1 MGTMGVATGLTYTL
15 LGLPSPMLL
24 ALIAAV
30 MEAVPLVGPLL
41 GAIPAILVAATV
53 SPELALAV
61 AGIYLVI
68 QLVEG
73 NVLVPLVMRNT
84 IGLSPFLV
92 IVSLLIGGGAGGIV
106 GALLAV
112 PIAAALLAVLERLQA
127 RDVPVAQDP
136 GGVESVSR
144 AEADSMA
151 TSLPD
156 AATR

>member
-1 MGTMGVATGLTYTL
+1 
-15 LGLPSPMLL
+15 
-24 ALIAAV
+24 
-30 MEAVPLVGPLL
+30 
-41 GAIPAILVAATV
+41 
-53 SPELALAV
+53 
-61 AGIYLVI
+61 
-68 QLVEG
+68 
-73 NVLVPLVMRNT
+73 VPLVMRNT

-112 PIAAALLAVLERLQA
+112 PIAAAMLAVLERLQA
-127 RDVPVAQDP
+127 RDVPIAQDP

-151 TSLPD
+151 ASLPD